1 MDSTENTAGSPQWVS
16 PFGNLRVNRL
26 FTANRSLS
34 QCPTSFIGTWRQG
47 IHRKLLVAS
56 PRDAEN
62 LILFGLHQKDQYL
75 FGCQGSISL
84 SCTALLVLAP
94 FFLVLTGDRYAPLLS
109 STRISCQLLFTDNA
123 TRLIA
128 GSRNTPKRSE
138 LKNLIF
144 LQDRKLQTF

>member
-1 MDSTENTAGSPQWVS
+1 MYSTEDTAGSLQWVS

-84 SCTALLVLAP
+84 SCGSSFAVDRRSVCSTSVEHTDQLSTCFYRQCDPAHRRVTNVPCDLS
-94 FFLVLTGDRYAPLLS
+94 FLIVRPG
-109 STRISCQLLFTDNA
+109 C
-123 TRLIA
+123 
-128 GSRNTPKRSE
+128 
-138 LKNLIF
+138 
-144 LQDRKLQTF
+144 